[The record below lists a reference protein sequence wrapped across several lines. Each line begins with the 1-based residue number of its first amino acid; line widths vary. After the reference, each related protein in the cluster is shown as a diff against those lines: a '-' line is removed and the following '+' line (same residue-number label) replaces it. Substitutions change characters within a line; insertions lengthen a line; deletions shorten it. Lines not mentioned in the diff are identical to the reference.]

1 MVALADHSSEAR
13 QSHRPLSNGA
23 QGGVSEGRAT
33 AKQDSDTSSRNGAPH
48 CDSYA
53 CSRAP
58 SGLRRERQPAT
69 ADVVFVPSAY
79 RMVCRCLGL
88 GQGQCAR
95 HGVLLFSFRTACKC
109 LVRAWERC
117 IPNRSIQ
124 PKCLVCRRDIFDH
137 RFCAALYRLAPDCL
151 QTLVWI
157 PKVGTRRKNLLQVLK
172 PCGVCRWHQRFHRQ
186 SPCLAPSAQA
196 VPRRPRQVV
205 TEAPRPH
212 TLRAR
217 RPCRDCSLCHAWS
230 PEFRRFPQF
239 RKALPPGLRPP
250 PLVASVS
257 RESLDLC
264 PCSSG
269 TWPTARQ
276 PRRTP
281 RLPESPPTLLGSAIL
296 SQNRLRFCD

>member
-1 MVALADHSSEAR
+1 MEFSFFHFA
-13 QSHRPLSNGA
+13 
-23 QGGVSEGRAT
+23 
-33 AKQDSDTSSRNGAPH
+33 
-48 CDSYA
+48 
-53 CSRAP
+53 
-58 SGLRRERQPAT
+58 QPANAWSEPGNVAFQT
-69 ADVVFVPSAY
+69 VAYSLNVWCADVTSLITASVQ
-79 RMVCRCLGL
+79 RCTG
-88 GQGQCAR
+88 
-95 HGVLLFSFRTACKC
+95 
-109 LVRAWERC
+109 W
-117 IPNRSIQ
+117 P
-124 PKCLVCRRDIFDH
+124 
-137 RFCAALYRLAPDCL
+137 PDCL

-196 VPRRPRQVV
+196 EPRRPRQVV

-239 RKALPPGLRPP
+239 RKALPQGLRPPP
-250 PLVASVS
+250 PLVAS
-257 RESLDLC
+257 ESLDLC

-296 SQNRLRFCD
+296 SRNRLRFCD